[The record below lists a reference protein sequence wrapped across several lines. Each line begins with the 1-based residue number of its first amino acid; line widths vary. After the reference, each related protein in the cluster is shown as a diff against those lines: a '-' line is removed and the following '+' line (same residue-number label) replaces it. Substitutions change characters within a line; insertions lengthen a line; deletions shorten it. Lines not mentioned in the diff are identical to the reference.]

1 VVVKGKTA
9 VSRTDEDMSSHSYIM
24 EHPAEGQRLL
34 DKADAGAWIA
44 KFLDPHLARVK
55 SLLSVGCGPGV
66 FLRELAQ
73 SHPEIEIVGV
83 DKSPDRVEQAKQRF
97 RGIPNASAYVG
108 DAMDIPFESNRF
120 DLVFC
125 RFLLEYLPD
134 KPGAVREMARV
145 CSEGGKVLLQDL
157 DGQLLWHFPEDAELR
172 QTTERVVNYLESTGF
187 DPFVGR
193 KLFSL
198 CVKAALADITVQL
211 DSYHL
216 YAGTIDDKQFSQW
229 KTKLEIARPQLV
241 TVLGSEESARMYSER
256 FLAYLRNPETLTYSC
271 LFTVVAT
278 KPAAK

>member
-1 VVVKGKTA
+1 MGA
-9 VSRTDEDMSSHSYIM
+9 HAYIM

-34 DKADAGAWIA
+34 DKADASAWIA
-44 KFLDPHLARVK
+44 KFLDPHIPRIK

-66 FLRELAQ
+66 FLRELAL
-73 SHPEIEIVGV
+73 SHPDIEIVGL
-83 DKSPDRVEQAKQRF
+83 DKSPDRVQQAKGRF
-97 RGIPNASAYVG
+97 RGLPNARAYLG

-134 KPGAVREMARV
+134 KQLAVREMARV
-145 CSEGGKVLLQDL
+145 CGEGGKLLLQDL
-157 DGQLLWHFPEDAELR
+157 DGQLLWHFPEDTELQ

-198 CVKAALADITVQL
+198 CVKAALSDITVQI
-211 DSYHL
+211 DPYHL
-216 YAGTIDDKQFSQW
+216 YAGTIDDKQFSHW

-241 TVLGSEESARMYSER
+241 AVLGTEEAARIYSDR

-271 LFTVVAT
+271 LFTVTAT
-278 KPAAK
+278 KPATK

>member
-1 VVVKGKTA
+1 
-9 VSRTDEDMSSHSYIM
+9 MSTHSYIM

-44 KFLDPHLARVK
+44 KFLDPHLPGVK

-83 DKSPDRVEQAKQRF
+83 DKSPDRIQQAKQRF

-108 DAMDIPFESNRF
+108 DAMDIPFEANRF

-125 RFLLEYLPD
+125 RFLLEYLPH
-134 KPGAVREMARV
+134 KQLAVQEMART
-145 CSEGGKVLLQDL
+145 CSVGGKLLLQDL
-157 DGQLLWHFPEDAELR
+157 DGQLLWHFPEEPELQ
-172 QTTERVVNYLESTGF
+172 QTTERVVRYLESTGF

-198 CVKAALADITVQL
+198 CVKAALADITVQI
-211 DSYHL
+211 DPYHL
-216 YAGTIDDKQFSQW
+216 YAGTIDDTQFSHW

-241 TVLGSEESARMYSER
+241 AVLGTEESARIYSER

-271 LFTVVAT
+271 LFTVTASKPAT
-278 KPAAK
+278 K